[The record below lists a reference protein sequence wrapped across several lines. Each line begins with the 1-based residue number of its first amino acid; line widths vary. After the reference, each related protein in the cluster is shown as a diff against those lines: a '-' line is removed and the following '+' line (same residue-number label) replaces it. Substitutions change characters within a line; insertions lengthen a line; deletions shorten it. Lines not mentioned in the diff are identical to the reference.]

1 MCSSTTQIIIG
12 YLCFDCCCL
21 CCVSMPQI
29 ILQSEIIQSC
39 LYKNCLTHYSHSQ
52 LMVELVC
59 GNRATPTIY
68 FCIYVKSTT
77 QQCLSIS
84 LNQIYINSNSQ
95 FPKHQ
100 IHTHN
105 HNHTHRQT
113 HPSLKWPQRRC
124 VLLKENLFS
133 PDYGIPVVRSA
144 ACFAPTPLSPCPPST
159 FLGLLTPDSFFNF
172 CIVEASA
179 PPQLQHLGDGPQSI
193 NDLTFSNY
201 LIAVHPEGHAH
212 LHHQHS
218 QQAPHLAHVV
228 PRGQSESPLDASR

>member
-1 MCSSTTQIIIG
+1 MTGAKTPMAWAYSFMSSSTAQIIIG

-68 FCIYVKSTT
+68 LCIYVKSTT

-95 FPKHQ
+95 STKYTHTIII
-100 IHTHN
+100 IHTD
-105 HNHTHRQT
+105 
-113 HPSLKWPQRRC
+113 RR
-124 VLLKENLFS
+124 
-133 PDYGIPVVRSA
+133 IPHWSGHSVGVCCWKKTYFPRLWD
-144 ACFAPTPLSPCPPST
+144 TR
-159 FLGLLTPDSFFNF
+159 
-172 CIVEASA
+172 
-179 PPQLQHLGDGPQSI
+179 GPECGMFR
-193 NDLTFSNY
+193 TY
-201 LIAVHPEGHAH
+201 
-212 LHHQHS
+212 
-218 QQAPHLAHVV
+218 
-228 PRGQSESPLDASR
+228 SPLTLSA